1 MTCPASFAEP
11 HTADIASRLGEIDAR
26 IRSVGRTRDE
36 IRLVAVTKTFPRSV
50 LDPLRA
56 VGLFDVGENYTQEL
70 LDKVSKDEGTPALR
84 WHFLGQLQS
93 NKISKLCRSASVLET
108 VSRKSEL
115 EVIARQERQPEI
127 YVQIDFTGQE
137 NRGGAPLVELDVLLR
152 RAELLKV
159 TVSGLMTVAPPDPL
173 RAREAF
179 SELRRAAST
188 WNLPELSMGMSDD
201 LEIALEEGSTA
212 IRVGRALLGSRPQA

>member
-1 MTCPASFAEP
+1 
-11 HTADIASRLGEIDAR
+11 
-26 IRSVGRTRDE
+26 
-36 IRLVAVTKTFPRSV
+36 VAVTKTFPHSV

-56 VGLFDVGENYTQEL
+56 LGLFDVGENYTQEL
-70 LDKVSKDEGTPALR
+70 LDKVSKDEGTPDLR

-93 NKISKLCRSASVLET
+93 NKIGKLCRCASVLET

-137 NRGGAPLVELDVLLR
+137 NRGGAPLGELEALLR
-152 RAELLKV
+152 RAELLEV
-159 TVSGLMTVAPPDPL
+159 TVSGLMTVAAPDPQ

>member
-11 HTADIASRLGEIDAR
+11 YTADIASRLGEIDAR
-26 IRSVGRTRDE
+26 IRSVGRTRDDV
-36 IRLVAVTKTFPRSV
+36 RLVAVTKTFPGSV
-50 LDPLRA
+50 LGSLRA
-56 VGLFDVGENYTQEL
+56 LGLLDVGENYTQEL

-84 WHFLGQLQS
+84 WHFLGPLQS
-93 NKISKLCRSASVLET
+93 NKIGKLCRAVSVLET
-108 VSRKSEL
+108 VSRISEL
-115 EVIARQERQPEI
+115 EVIARHERRPEI

-137 NRGGAPLVELDVLLR
+137 NRGGAPLGELDALLR
-152 RAELLKV
+152 RAELLDV
-159 TVSGLMTVAPPDPL
+159 TVSGLMTVAAPDPL
-173 RAREAF
+173 RARLAF

-212 IRVGRALLGSRPQA
+212 IRIGRALLGSRSQA

>member
-11 HTADIASRLGEIDAR
+11 RTAEIASRLGEIDAR

-36 IRLVAVTKTFPRSV
+36 IRLVAVTKTFPHSV

-56 VGLFDVGENYTQEL
+56 LGLFDVGENYTQEL
-70 LDKVSKDEGTPALR
+70 LDKVSKDEGAPALR

-93 NKISKLCRSASVLET
+93 NKIAKLCRSASVLET
-108 VSRKSEL
+108 VSRISEL
-115 EVIARQERQPEI
+115 EFIARQERQPEI

-137 NRGGAPLVELDVLLR
+137 NRGGASLGGLEALLR
-152 RAELLKV
+152 RAELLEV
-159 TVSGLMTVAPPDPL
+159 TVSGLMTVAAPDPL